1 MTEDNHFYEGDF
13 SGFAFSGKVG
23 FFNYNMIANYVDVLA
38 F

>member
-23 FFNYNMIANYVDVLA
+23 FYINGDNLVTN
-38 F
+38 